1 MAAKKGEWYFRNAD
15 GSVFGPADIN
25 SLTVWA
31 KEGRITPDGEVSK
44 DRRRWVSAPDLPE
57 LEMNIIVE
65 MEPGRF
71 FGPFHENVVRSLKKN
86 GSLAKKARVYTR
98 AASRSVPSKTA
109 LKTPEKIVE
118 KVVKVEVPVEKVV
131 KVEVPVEKIVE
142 KIVEV
147 EKVVEKIVKVEVP
160 VEKVVEKI
168 VEKVVKVEVPVEK
181 VVEKIVEV
189 PVEKIVEK
197 TVFVSESPSAGM
209 GTQAEEKRKVSPA
222 ANVKTA
228 AFSRLA
234 ALEAAARREL
244 FAAGSGGGIN
254 LFRRKP

>member
-98 AASRSVPSKTA
+98 AAPRSVPSKTA

-118 KVVKVEVPVEKVV
+118 KVVKVEVPVEKV
-131 KVEVPVEKIVE
+131 VE

-209 GTQAEEKRKVSPA
+209 GTHAEEKRKVSPA